1 MTIEAEARAKAPQG
15 RSAIPRHVA
24 IIMDGNGRWAKRRG
38 LPRLAGH
45 RAGSKIIR
53 EVVRHFSER
62 GVEFLT
68 LYVFSNENWNRPK
81 GEVRGLWTLLAELVK
96 HEIDYFHSQN
106 VRLINIGREDRLDNG
121 LRGGMIRGRE
131 LTARNSGLTLV
142 VALDY
147 GSRPELV
154 RAAQALIASGVAPED
169 VTEEA
174 IAHQLYTADIPDPDL
189 IVRTG
194 GEMRLSNFLLW
205 QSAYAEF
212 YATEACWPDFDE
224 TEITLALDSYAN
236 RQRRYG
242 GL

>member
-1 MTIEAEARAKAPQG
+1 MTTEAEVRAEAPQD
-15 RSAIPRHVA
+15 RPVVPRHVA

-45 RAGSKIIR
+45 RAGTKIIR
-53 EVVRHFSER
+53 NVVRHFTER

-68 LYVFSNENWNRPK
+68 LYVFSNENWNRPRD
-81 GEVRGLWTLLAELVK
+81 EVRGLWTLLGQVVRR
-96 HEIDYFHSQN
+96 EISHFHSRN
-106 VRLINIGREDRLDNG
+106 VRLINIGREDRLAPR
-121 LRGGMIRGRE
+121 LREEMIRGRE
-131 LTARNSGLTLV
+131 LTQGNTGLTLMI
-142 VALDY
+142 ALDY

-154 RAAQALIASGVAPED
+154 KAVQRLVASGVSPED

-174 IAHQLYTADIPDPDL
+174 ISRELYTGGIPDPDL

-205 QSAYAEF
+205 QAAYAEF

-224 TEITLALDSYAN
+224 AEIDQALDAYAN